1 MEKNRKKELVVKSI
15 FMVLNQVKCMKDL
28 TIKKL
33 YRGAHLSIV
42 EFLTL

>member
-15 FMVLNQVKCMKDL
+15 FMVLNQVKCYERFNH
-28 TIKKL
+28 KKH